1 MIVPF
6 SFGFYAILTDPVRGY
21 EYCTRVCVDYEIAF
35 VQLRM
40 KDVPQ
45 ALVME
50 TAERMRKI
58 TLGTK
63 TRLIINDHPDIAAR
77 VAADGVHIGQKDAS
91 YHEAR
96 KIVGNDAIIGV
107 STPFVDQMKKT
118 CALKPDYVGIG
129 PVYPTPTKK
138 DHDPAIGLEGLKTM
152 IANATVPSV
161 AIGGISLEILPQ
173 VLAAGARNFCMVR
186 PITAAQEP
194 EKALK
199 EILKIYKSHS
209 K

>member
-21 EYCTRVCVDYEIAF
+21 DYCTRLLVDHEIAF

-40 KDVPQ
+40 KDVPPEH
-45 ALVME
+45 VIE
-50 TAERMRKI
+50 TAEQMRKI

-96 KIVGNDAIIGV
+96 KIVGNEAIVGV
-107 STPFVDQMKKT
+107 STHSVNQMKKT

-138 DHDPAIGLEGLKTM
+138 DHDPAIGLEGMKTM
-152 IANATVPSV
+152 LANATVPSV

-173 VLAAGARNFCMVR
+173 VLAAGAQNFCMVR
-186 PITAAQEP
+186 PITQANDP
-194 EKALK
+194 EKVLK
-199 EILKIYKSHS
+199 QILKIYDSHFS
-209 K
+209 